1 MDWFTGSVVYV
12 LIWWTALFAVLPI
25 GTRPAEDPDP
35 EAGGWRGAP
44 ARPLLVRKLI
54 GTTVLAGLL
63 WLGAYALIESDLIS
77 FRDGWLAYEGP
88 TSPRGGAQN

>member
-1 MDWFTGSVVYV
+1 MDWFTGIIVYL

-25 GTRPAEDPDP
+25 GTKPVDSADP

-44 ARPLLVRKLI
+44 ARPLLGRKI
-54 GTTVLAGLL
+54 VATTLVSAVL
-63 WLGAYALIESDLIS
+63 WLGAYALIESDLVS

-88 TSPRGGAQN
+88 SGR